1 MKKIFYLLFV
11 GMLFVSCDFIMK
23 PRNNEPEVNPKGNVV
38 LGNDKDEK
46 GCVISAGYKW
56 SVLRGECIR
65 VFDEGYR
72 LNAIDEL
79 KEEGTTFS
87 AFVVFDKEKE
97 KAELFLPD
105 STKSVIL
112 EKEGNGIYKNK
123 EWTLEVNKKY
133 TLKKFGQAVYAGA
146 QIEENRVTG
155 TDIPEED

>member
-1 MKKIFYLLFV
+1 MKRIFYLLFL
-11 GMLFVSCDFIMK
+11 GISLVSCDFIMK
-23 PRNNEPEVNPKGNVV
+23 PRNKEPEAKPEGNIV

-56 SVLRGECIR
+56 SVLKNECIR

-72 LNAIDEL
+72 LNAINEL
-79 KEEGTTFS
+79 KDEGTTSS
-87 AFVVFDKEKE
+87 AFVVFDESKE

-105 STKSVIL
+105 NPKSVIL
-112 EKEGNGIYKNK
+112 EKEKTGVYKNK
-123 EWTLEVNKKY
+123 GWLLEVNKKY

>member
-1 MKKIFYLLFV
+1 MKKIFYLLFL
-11 GMLFVSCDFIMK
+11 GTSLVSCDLIMK
-23 PRNNEPEVNPKGNVV
+23 PRDKEPEAKTDGNVV
-38 LGNDKDEK
+38 LGNDKDDK

-56 SVLRGECIR
+56 SVLKKECIR

-79 KEEGTTFS
+79 KEEGTSFS
-87 AFVVFDKEKE
+87 AFVVFDEDKE

-105 STKSVIL
+105 DPKSVIL
-112 EKEGNGIYKNK
+112 EKEKAGVYKNK
-123 EWTLEVNKKY
+123 GWLLEVNKKY
-133 TLKKFGQAVYAGA
+133 TLKKFGHPVYAGA